1 MVLRNG
7 SKAKDLSAMKERGM
21 TQNSSPW
28 LWQIHSPFIHRGEDE
43 DRASSQL
50 GITVHQVDICSQS
63 FLCALRLHSL

>member
-1 MVLRNG
+1 
-7 SKAKDLSAMKERGM
+7 M

-63 FLCALRLHSL
+63 FLCALLLQSVKPFLHQLEQDSAYFSLALD